1 MRKRH
6 QSIPAPRR
14 TSAPPGMTPTILAHA
29 DLVTVLVSAPWDE
42 WHDQWMAQVTDETG
56 IDYFDDVFRMFT
68 PAAVGMATTA
78 LRAHI
83 DAHHALYE
91 AAGVAVF
98 VEPLREQDD
107 AIICTFGLFETMHEE
122 MEDEDD
128 DAEFPRFIETV
139 EHYALLVPAYRDGD
153 TPFPGDAFA
162 PGDAFFSAVDQ
173 TTIIG
178 DATLADIKAH
188 AEQYALV
195 DVQVTTIYGRVA
207 LLARDENDDDG
218 EPDVALTA

>member
-1 MRKRH
+1 VRKSY
-6 QSIPAPRR
+6 QSLPAPRR
-14 TSAPPGMTPTILAHA
+14 ISAPHGMTPTILAHA
-29 DLVTVLVSAPWDE
+29 GIVTVLVSASWDT
-42 WHDQWMAQVTDETG
+42 WHDQWMAQAIDEMG

-91 AAGVAVF
+91 AAGVAIF
-98 VEPLREQDD
+98 VEPLPEQDD
-107 AIICTFGLFETMHEE
+107 AIVCTFGLFETIHEE
-122 MEDEDD
+122 LEDED

-139 EHYALLVPAYRDGD
+139 EHYTLLIPAYRDDD

-162 PGDAFFSAVDQ
+162 LGDAFFSAVDQ

-188 AEQYALV
+188 PEQYALV
-195 DVQVTTIYGRVA
+195 DVQVTTIYARAA
-207 LLARDENDDDG
+207 LPAREEDDDDG

>member
-1 MRKRH
+1 
-6 QSIPAPRR
+6 
-14 TSAPPGMTPTILAHA
+14 MTPTILARA

-91 AAGVAVF
+91 AAGLRIF
-98 VEPLREQDD
+98 VEPLPEQDD
-107 AIICTFGLFETMHEE
+107 AIVCTFGLFETMHEE
-122 MEDEDD
+122 LEDEDD
-128 DAEFPRFIETV
+128 HAVPRFIETV
-139 EHYALLVPAYRDGD
+139 EHYALLVPAYRDDHG
-153 TPFPGDAFA
+153 PFPGDVYA

-178 DATLADIKAH
+178 DATLADIKTH
-188 AEQYALV
+188 PEVYALV
-195 DVQVTTIYGRVA
+195 DVRVTTIYGRVE
-207 LLARDENDDDG
+207 LLAQDDDDEDKG
-218 EPDVALTA
+218 PDVALTA